1 LTHPTYKQKSKTIT
15 GVSKLVNRNREHT
28 PTQAHTDTKQ
38 HRKPLP
44 THSKDSKEKT
54 SAVFKDFSTPC
65 AGTAAAKS
73 AVLRRSQHQQQEQG
87 SNAAVSDSSISA
99 AGGARRGGEGGGGVS
114 RESDGGVLAKVRM
127 LTGTKHAAAAA
138 RPTAMRAR
146 SEASRRSSSLVPV
159 GRSNK
164 NHCGTDA
171 DAKTNAD
178 TNSNTPTNPDS
189 NMNMNTEHKSIS
201 AVLERVEDGASFG
214 GNSTNTHL
222 HYGSS
227 HSDNTSNAKGGLSEQ
242 SLLSISTADVLAA
255 LTKNSGAGAGISSTW
270 IESEQKEGTRTDTHT
285 RINDDDGMMRISAA
299 DLVALIAK
307 AQLV

>member
-1 LTHPTYKQKSKTIT
+1 
-15 GVSKLVNRNREHT
+15 
-28 PTQAHTDTKQ
+28 
-38 HRKPLP
+38 
-44 THSKDSKEKT
+44 
-54 SAVFKDFSTPC
+54 
-65 AGTAAAKS
+65 
-73 AVLRRSQHQQQEQG
+73 
-87 SNAAVSDSSISA
+87 
-99 AGGARRGGEGGGGVS
+99 VS